1 MEGAAVDG
9 RNTLG
14 IPLPDVKRSSATRG
28 ARRLVHAPDD
38 RDSLVAAGIYSGGR
52 KVSSPA
58 TLPEAFET
66 LRNTPDGFAWIGLYR
81 PDENEI
87 GAIADEFRLHA
98 LAVEDAVLAHQRPK
112 MERYDDVLFMVL
124 RAADYVDE
132 DERLEFGE
140 LHLFVGPNFIVTLRH
155 AEAPQLTGVRSRM
168 EDNPQLLSLGPHAV
182 LYAIIDAVVD
192 EYSPVVQGLSNDI
205 DEIEEQV
212 FEGDTTVSRRIY
224 ELSREVIAF
233 ERAEQPLLD
242 VVRRLE
248 LGSEK
253 YGVAPELQRGL
264 RDVSDHL
271 QHIDEKVTAFRQ
283 LLRDI
288 LTVNGTLVAQRQN
301 DEIARMT
308 ETSLQQGEVV
318 KRISA
323 WAAILFGPTII
334 TGIYG
339 MNFDHMPELH
349 WDFGYPFALA
359 LLLASGVGLFALFRR
374 NKWL

>member
-1 MEGAAVDG
+1 MDDS
-9 RNTLG
+9 NTLG
-14 IPLPDVKRSSATRG
+14 IPLPDPKRSAGARG
-28 ARRLVHAPDD
+28 ARRLVQAPDD
-38 RDSLVAAGIYSGGR
+38 RDSLVAAGIYSEGR
-52 KVSSPA
+52 KISAPDS
-58 TLPEAFET
+58 LGEAFET
-66 LRNTPDGFAWIGLYR
+66 LRATPGAFAWIGLYR
-81 PDENEI
+81 PDENEV
-87 GAIADEFRLHA
+87 GAVAQEFGLHA
-98 LAVEDAVLAHQRPK
+98 LAVEDAVHAHQRPK
-112 MERYDDVLFMVL
+112 MERYDDVLFVVL

-132 DERLEFGE
+132 TERLIFGE
-140 LHLFVGPNFIVTLRH
+140 LHVFLGPNFIVTLRH
-155 AEAPQLTGVRSRM
+155 SEAPQLTGVRTRM
-168 EDNPQLLSLGPHAV
+168 EENPQLLSLGPHAV

-192 EYSPVVQGLSNDI
+192 EYQPVVLGLSNDI
-205 DEIEEQV
+205 DEIEEEV
-212 FEGDTTVSRRIY
+212 FEGDATVSRRIY

-248 LGSEK
+248 LGSDK

-264 RDVSDHL
+264 RDVADHL
-271 QHIDEKVTAFRQ
+271 VHVDEKVAAFRQ

-323 WAAILFGPTII
+323 WAAILFGPTVI

-339 MNFDHMPELH
+339 MNFDIMPELH
-349 WDFGYPFALA
+349 WTFGYPFAL
-359 LLLASGVGLFALFRR
+359 GLVVLSAVTLFVLFKR
-374 NKWL
+374 KTWL

>member
-1 MEGAAVDG
+1 MDD

-14 IPLPDVKRSSATRG
+14 IPLPDGKRPNASRG
-28 ARRLVHAPDD
+28 AKRLVQAPDD

-52 KVSSPA
+52 KVSSPES
-58 TLPEAFET
+58 LPEAFET

-87 GAIADEFRLHA
+87 GAIAHEFHLHA

-132 DERLEFGE
+132 AERLDFGE
-140 LHLFVGPNFIVTLRH
+140 LHIFVGPNFIVTLRH
-155 AEAPQLTGVRSRM
+155 GEAPQLTGVRARM

-192 EYSPVVQGLSNDI
+192 EYIPVVQGLSNDI
-205 DEIEEQV
+205 DEIEEEV
-212 FEGDTTVSRRIY
+212 FEGNTTVSRRIY

-233 ERAEQPLLD
+233 ERAERPLLD

-264 RDVSDHL
+264 RDVADHL
-271 QHIDEKVTAFRQ
+271 QHVDEKVTAFRQ

-334 TGIYG
+334 TGVYG

-349 WDFGYPFALA
+349 WLFGYPFALA
-359 LLLASGVGLFALFRR
+359 LLLASGVSLWALFRR

>member
-1 MEGAAVDG
+1 MND

-38 RDSLVAAGIYSGGR
+38 RDSLVAAGVYSDGR
-52 KVSSPA
+52 KVSTPA
-58 TLPEAFET
+58 TLSEAFQI
-66 LRNTPDGFAWIGLYR
+66 LRTTTDGFAWIGLYR

-87 GAIADEFRLHA
+87 GAIADEFGLHA
-98 LAVEDAVLAHQRPK
+98 LAVEDAVVAHQRPK

-155 AEAPQLTGVRSRM
+155 SEAPQLTGVRSRM
-168 EDNPQLLSLGPHAV
+168 EANPDLLALGPHAV

-192 EYSPVVQGLSNDI
+192 EYVPVVQGLSNDI

-271 QHIDEKVTAFRQ
+271 QHIDEKVMGFRQ

-334 TGIYG
+334 TGVYG
-339 MNFDHMPELH
+339 MNFDVMPELH
-349 WDFGYPFALA
+349 WLFGYPFALA
-359 LLLASGVGLFALFRR
+359 LLLASGVTLYAVFKR
-374 NKWL
+374 KTWL

>member
-1 MEGAAVDG
+1 VDD

-14 IPLPDVKRSSATRG
+14 IPLPDVPRPAPRG
-28 ARRLVHAPDD
+28 SRRLVQAPDD
-38 RDSLVAAGIYSGGR
+38 RDSLVAAGVYANGR
-52 KVSSPA
+52 RVSSPA
-58 TLPEAFET
+58 SLPEAFET
-66 LRNTPDGFAWIGLYR
+66 LRGTPDAFAWIGLYR

-87 GAIADEFRLHA
+87 AAIAQEFSLHA

-112 MERYDDVLFMVL
+112 MERYDDVLFLVL

-132 DERLEFGE
+132 TERLEFGE
-140 LHLFVGPNFIVTLRH
+140 LHIFLGPNFIVTLRH

-168 EDNPQLLSLGPHAV
+168 EENPQLLSLGPHAV

-192 EYSPVVQGLSNDI
+192 EYQPVVQGLSNDI
-205 DEIEEQV
+205 DEIEEEV
-212 FEGDTTVSRRIY
+212 FSGEATVSRRIY

-248 LGSEK
+248 LGSDK

-264 RDVSDHL
+264 RDVADHL
-271 QHIDEKVTAFRQ
+271 VHVDEKVTAFRQ

-301 DEIARMT
+301 DEVARMT
-308 ETSLQQGEVV
+308 ETSLEQGEVV

-349 WDFGYPFALA
+349 WEFGYPFALV
-359 LLLASGVGLFALFRR
+359 LLLASGAGLYAIFKRK
-374 NKWL
+374 NWL